1 MSDLLKFL
9 QKYSSW
15 LLFAIYVTASCVL
28 LFTANPYQHH
38 VYLSSASAVSTA
50 VYETSREVTGY
61 FALRDINDDLQRRN
75 SDLELEIYRLK
86 EELRRRDENALLDTM
101 KVDPSLSRYS
111 FIIAHVI
118 NNSTIHPHNY
128 ITINKGALD
137 GIRPEMGVMD
147 QNGIVGVVN
156 IVGDHSARLIS
167 LLNPYL
173 RISCK
178 VKGQEHVGSLT
189 WDGHSPD
196 EAILEELPSHAVFNP
211 GDTIVTSGYSSM
223 FPEGVPVG
231 TVVNGSRDRD
241 DDNFF
246 ALRVKLFTDFTTL
259 STVRVIVDSL
269 SHELSI
275 VEKDIDPIPSR

>member
-1 MSDLLKFL
+1 MNELIKFL
-9 QKYSSW
+9 QKFSSW
-15 LLFAIYVTASCVL
+15 LLFTVYVAASCVL
-28 LFTANPYQHH
+28 LFSTNPYQHH
-38 VYLSSASAVSTA
+38 VYLSSASAVTST
-50 VYETSREVTGY
+50 VYETARDVTGY
-61 FALRDINDDLQRRN
+61 FALRDINEDLQRRN

-86 EELRRRDENALLDTM
+86 EQIRLHDELTTLDTM
-101 KVDPSLSRYS
+101 TVPPALSRYS

-118 NNSTIHPHNY
+118 NNSTIHPYNY

-167 LLNPYL
+167 LLNPYQ

-178 VKGQEHVGSLT
+178 VKGQTHVGSLT
-189 WDGHSPD
+189 WDGRSPA
-196 EAILEELPSHAVFNP
+196 EAILEELPSHAEFNP
-211 GDTIVTSGYSSM
+211 GDTIVTSGFSSM

-231 TVVNGSRDRD
+231 TVIEGHRERD

-269 SHELSI
+269 SDELRI
-275 VEKDIDPIPSR
+275 VEKDIDITPSR